1 MAALKRLMH
10 LRGELLEEV
19 SMARHVS
26 WRAGGLVERFYTPV
40 DVDDLSLFL
49 QGLPKDEPLYF
60 IGLGSN
66 LLVRDGGLRGTV
78 VHLHAALKDIHFEA
92 CHARN
97 GCSEEDAATHGV
109 VYAQAGVAS
118 PKVARFAA
126 NHDLVGAEFLAG
138 IPGTLGGALAM
149 NAGCYGHETWQY
161 VSLVQTIDRDGEM
174 HLRAPNEFEVGY
186 RHVEFAP
193 ALSPIPT
200 PTLPASGEGAF
211 SSPTSGGGREGERLR
226 RVGFD
231 EWFLA
236 AWLRLPKGDGAA
248 SREQIKQLLAKRIA
262 SQPLNLPNAGSVF
275 RNPPGDYAAR
285 LIESCGLKGRQIG
298 QAQVSEKHAN
308 FIVNLGG
315 ASASDIEALIELVQ
329 QTVETQTGVRLQP
342 EVRIIGDQ

>member
-1 MAALKRLMH
+1 MMAALKRLMH

-40 DVDDLSLFL
+40 DVDDLALFL
-49 QGLPKDEPLYF
+49 QGLPSGEPVYF

-78 VHLHAALKDIHFEA
+78 VHLHAALKDIHYEA
-92 CHARN
+92 CHPRN
-97 GCSEEDAATHGV
+97 GCSEADAATHGV

-161 VSLVQTIDRDGEM
+161 VCQVQTIDRGGQV
-174 HLRAPNEFEVGY
+174 HLRRPAEFEVGY
-186 RHVEFAP
+186 RHVELAQ
-193 ALSPIPT
+193 ALSPGAP
-200 PTLPASGEGAF
+200 PLAGERNA
-211 SSPTSGGGREGERLR
+211 ERLR
-226 RVGFD
+226 RLGVD

-236 AWLRLPKGDGAA
+236 AWLHLPKGDGAA
-248 SREQIKQLLAKRIA
+248 SREKIKQLLARRIA

-285 LIESCGLKGRQIG
+285 LIESCGLKGRRIG

-315 ASASDIEALIELVQ
+315 ASAADIEALIELVQ
-329 QTVETQTGVRLQP
+329 QTVEAQTGVRLQP
-342 EVRIIGDQ
+342 EVRIIGDK